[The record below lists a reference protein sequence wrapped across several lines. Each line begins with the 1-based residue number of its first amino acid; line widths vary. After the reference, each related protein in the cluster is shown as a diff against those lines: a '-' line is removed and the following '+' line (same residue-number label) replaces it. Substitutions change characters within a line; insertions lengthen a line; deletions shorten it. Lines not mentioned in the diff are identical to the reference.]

1 MAYDE
6 NQISVIVK
14 CIVNLQSKGKA
25 SIPAQIFVVP
35 TNSTPIIGL
44 ETCQRLNLMKQVEPD
59 PQL

>member
-14 CIVNLQSKGKA
+14 CTVNLQSKGKA

-35 TNSTPIIGL
+35 TNSSPIGL
-44 ETCQRLNLMKQVEPD
+44 ETCQRLTLMKQVEPD